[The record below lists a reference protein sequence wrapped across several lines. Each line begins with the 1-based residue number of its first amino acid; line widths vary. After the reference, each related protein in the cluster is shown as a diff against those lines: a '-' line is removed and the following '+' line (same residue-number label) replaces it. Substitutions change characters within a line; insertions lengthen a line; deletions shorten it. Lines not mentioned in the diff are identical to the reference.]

1 MGKIIAI
8 VGMSGSGKSIA
19 SEYLENK
26 GYKKVY
32 FGGITYEKMK
42 EENIPIS
49 EANDKIMRERIRKE
63 YGMGAYAI
71 LSLPKIRE
79 YSKNSDVVI
88 DGLYSWD
95 EYKILKSEF
104 NNLILIAIVVDKQLR
119 YDRLKIRES
128 RPYSEEE
135 ITSRDLSEIENIA
148 KGGPIV
154 YADYYILNNG
164 TIEDYIERLEIILKE
179 VK

>member
-1 MGKIIAI
+1 MEKIIAI

-19 SEYLENK
+19 CEYLEKK

-49 EANDKIMRERIRKE
+49 EQNDRKMRERIRKE
-63 YGMGAYAI
+63 YGMGAYAL
-71 LSLPKIRE
+71 LSLPKIKE
-79 YSKNSDVVI
+79 FLKNNDVVI

-95 EYKILKSEF
+95 EYKILKKEF
-104 NNLILIAIVVDKQLR
+104 NNLVLISMVVDKQLR
-119 YDRLKIRES
+119 YDRLKVRQE
-128 RPYSEEE
+128 RPYTAEE
-135 ITSRDLSEIENIA
+135 ITSRDLTEIENIA
-148 KGGPIV
+148 KGGPIA
-154 YADYYILNNG
+154 YADYYIFNNG
-164 TIEDYIERLEIILKE
+164 TKEDYVERLEKILKE